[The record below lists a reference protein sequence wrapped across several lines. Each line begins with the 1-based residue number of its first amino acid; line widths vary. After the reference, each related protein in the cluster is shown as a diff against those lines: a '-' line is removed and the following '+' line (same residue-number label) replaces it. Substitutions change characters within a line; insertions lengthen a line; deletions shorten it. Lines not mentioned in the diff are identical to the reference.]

1 MDAPA
6 IHLTNVRKSFG
17 KTRALRGVSLDI
29 GAGEIFGFLGPNG
42 AGKSTLVNMI
52 LGLVRPTAG
61 SIEVFGHAAG
71 TLEARRCIGFLPET
85 FRFHEWLRG
94 RELLEFHA
102 RMAGLPKAQ
111 RQGRVE
117 QMLETV
123 GLSRR
128 GDDRIS
134 SYSKGM
140 QQRIGIAQALVGDP
154 PLVVLDEPTSALDPI
169 GRRDVRDLVQRLQS
183 AGTTVFLNSHLLS
196 EIERVCDRVAIIT
209 RGEVVASGDLGE
221 LLETR
226 EVELRLGEG
235 AQAALELLTDEFG
248 PMRSVNG
255 HFVLRVANEGA
266 VAALV
271 RRLVTTNVPVYDVR
285 MRADTLEDLFVRL
298 AEGTGE

>member
-6 IHLTNVRKSFG
+6 IHLTNVHKSYG
-17 KTRALRGVSLDI
+17 KTHAVRGVSLDI

-71 TLEARRCIGFLPET
+71 TLEARRRIGFLPET

-102 RMAGLPKAQ
+102 RLAGLPKDQ

-140 QQRIGIAQALVGDP
+140 QQRIGIAQALLGDP
-154 PLVVLDEPTSALDPI
+154 PLVILDEPTSALDPI
-169 GRRDVRDLVQRLQS
+169 GRRDVRDLIRRLQS

-196 EIERVCDRVAIIT
+196 EIERVSDRVAIIT

-226 EVELRLGEG
+226 EVELRLGDG
-235 AQAALELLTDEFG
+235 AEAALASLTGEVG
-248 PMRSVNG
+248 PVQSVNG
-255 HFVLRVANEGA
+255 RFVLRVADEEA

-271 RRLVTTNVPVYDVR
+271 RRLVASNVPVYDVR

-298 AEGTGE
+298 ADGTGE